1 MDAEIPP
8 VTDVLRLAC
17 LPDAESIEAS
27 AVDFCDEGLV
37 PDMARGDALGETRAN
52 GAYICSGGQEEHEPP
67 DSCGFDNVF
76 MIFSFGELGRRQLTD
91 NIRKD
96 LYASLDRVPMACT
109 KTSAFAGAHKAQ
121 KSLQM
126 FLFCKRRHAPQVR
139 ARLRDIIT
147 SRKSRKYFTQAEDGE
162 TRSSVPVFF
171 HEFVAHSPVFI
182 PRDNLA
188 HVCQKLSRHFP
199 AGLLFS

>member
-1 MDAEIPP
+1 MSASWLSPDECFSRAPTRLLDA
-8 VTDVLRLAC
+8 C
-17 LPDAESIEAS
+17 
-27 AVDFCDEGLV
+27 G
-37 PDMARGDALGETRAN
+37 GDAATATPTPSAML
-52 GAYICSGGQEEHEPP
+52 SGSACQYLCATGQEDQEPP

-96 LYASLDRVPMACT
+96 VCASLDRVPMACT

-139 ARLRDIIT
+139 ARLRDIIA
-147 SRKSRKYFTQAEDGE
+147 SRKSRKYFTQSEDGE
-162 TRSSVPVFF
+162 THPGVPVFF

-188 HVCQKLSRHFP
+188 HACQKLTRHFP
-199 AGLLFS
+199 VGLMFS

>member
-17 LPDAESIEAS
+17 SPDAESTDAS
-27 AVDFCDEGLV
+27 ADSGDEGLV
-37 PDMARGDALGETRAN
+37 AAMARVDTSGESQKA
-52 GAYICSGGQEEHEPP
+52 GAYLCSGGQEEHEPQ

-76 MIFSFGELGRRQLTD
+76 MIFSFGEVGRRLLTD

-96 LYASLDRVPMACT
+96 LCASLDRVPMACT
-109 KTSAFAGAHKAQ
+109 KTSAFAGAHKSQ

-139 ARLRDIIT
+139 VRLRDIIT
-147 SRKSRKYFTQAEDGE
+147 SRKSRKYFTQSEDGE
-162 TRSSVPVFF
+162 TRSGVPVFF

-188 HVCQKLSRHFP
+188 HACQNLPRHFP
-199 AGLLFS
+199 AGLMFP

>member
-1 MDAEIPP
+1 MDTDIPS
-8 VTDVLRLAC
+8 VTEVLRLASMSETDVVNSK
-17 LPDAESIEAS
+17 LDEIIPVSTKKS
-27 AVDFCDEGLV
+27 ACENQVQGSYMCQ
-37 PDMARGDALGETRAN
+37 
-52 GAYICSGGQEEHEPP
+52 GQEDHEPV
-67 DSCGFDNVF
+67 DSCGFDSVF

-96 LYASLDRVPMACT
+96 VCASLDRVPMACT
-109 KTSAFAGAHKAQ
+109 KTSAFAGAHKTQ

-139 ARLRDIIT
+139 ARLRDIIA
-147 SRKSRKYFTQAEDGE
+147 SRKSRKYFTQSEDGE
-162 TRSSVPVFF
+162 THPGVPVFF

-188 HVCQKLSRHFP
+188 HACHKLTKHFST
-199 AGLLFS
+199 GMMFS